1 MRIAIVSPYDLG
13 VPGGVQSHVR
23 QLGARLR
30 ADGDQVVIL
39 GAGHVGVAT
48 PPGAPAEVGLGP
60 TRGVA
65 FNGAVAPIALR
76 PSAARRTLR
85 ALERLSP
92 EVVHVHEPLVP
103 MVGLAAA
110 LGTVAPLV
118 VTFHAWSD
126 SDRVYRLLRPL
137 GRGVLSRAAAAVA
150 VSEAAADYHA
160 GALGVEPWSL
170 RVVPNGVDAA
180 PFTAAARALGEQ
192 RPDGPP
198 RIVFVGRLEPRK
210 GVLVLARAYLEL
222 LRTHPSAELTVIGD
236 GPQGEELRRL
246 LAGVPTRQVRLAGRV
261 EGAAL
266 ADALARA
273 DVAVAPALGGESF
286 GIVLL
291 EAMAAGTAVVASDI
305 PGYRSVVEDG
315 RDGVLVPVGDP
326 GHLAGALAG
335 LLDDPARRTALVA
348 AGARTAEAHDWS
360 AVAARLREVYSD
372 AVRRQARPER

>member
-23 QLGARLR
+23 QLAARLR
-30 ADGDQVVIL
+30 ADGDQVVLL
-39 GAGHVGVAT
+39 GAGRVGVVT
-48 PPGAPAEVGLGP
+48 PPDAPAEVGLGP

-76 PSAARRTLR
+76 PSAAWRTLR
-85 ALERLSP
+85 ALERLAP

-126 SDRVYRLLRPL
+126 SDRTYRLARTL
-137 GRGVLSRAAAAVA
+137 GRGVLSRAAIAVA

-170 RVVPNGVDAA
+170 RVVANGVDVA
-180 PFTAAARALGEQ
+180 PFRAAAQALGEE
-192 RPDGPP
+192 RAEGPP
-198 RIVFVGRLEPRK
+198 RLVFVGRLEPRK

-222 LRTHPSAELTVIGD
+222 LRTHPSVELTVIGD
-236 GPQGEELRRL
+236 GPQGEELRGL
-246 LAGVPTRQVRLAGRV
+246 LAGVPAGQVRLAGRV
-261 EGAAL
+261 KGVAL
-266 ADALARA
+266 AEALALG

-305 PGYRSVVEDG
+305 PGYRSVIEDG
-315 RDGVLVPVGDP
+315 RDGVLVPVGDH
-326 GHLAGALAG
+326 GRLAGALAA
-335 LLDDPARRTALVA
+335 LLDDPGRRAALVA

-360 AVAARLREVYSD
+360 AVAARLREGYAD
-372 AVRRQARPER
+372 ALRGIFAPER